1 MKEKSMST
9 LSPYRMS
16 ISDNFGDKTG
26 AKSHELSGPSLH
38 PFISLLDLI
47 AQIYKVIL
55 SLILLSCSQSSICYY
70 MLYIELDV

>member
-16 ISDNFGDKTG
+16 ISDSFGDKAG
-26 AKSHELSGPSLH
+26 AKPQELSGSSHH

-47 AQIYKVIL
+47 AQIYKVIFF
-55 SLILLSCSQSSICYY
+55 LIFTI
-70 MLYIELDV
+70 